1 MITRVFS
8 AAVVGVDATEVEIEV
23 NTGPGEPSII
33 VVGLPDTAVKES
45 KDRVI
50 AALSNSGYRWPR
62 KRTTVNLAPADIKK
76 QGPSFDLPI
85 ALGMIAT
92 DREEDLPRLAR
103 CAVAGELALTGE
115 VRAVKGALPLTL
127 EARAR
132 GRKAVILPMANVRE
146 ASVVQG
152 IEVYGVKN
160 LREAY
165 EFLSKAAELSPVES
179 DAAELLGEGDS
190 FEVDFSEVK
199 GQHQV
204 KRALEV
210 AVAGGHNLLLLGP
223 PGSGKSMLAR
233 RIPTIMPPMSLEEA
247 IETTKI
253 HSVCGLLSSGESIVL
268 RRPFRDPHHTISDIG
283 LLGGTANITPG
294 EVSLAHH
301 GVLFLDELPEF
312 HRSTLEVLRQPLEDG
327 RVTISRAAGTMTF
340 PSAFMLVAAMNPC
353 PCGYYG
359 DPKRECRCS
368 PAQVERYR
376 QRISGPLLDRIDLHV
391 EAPAVEYKELS
402 DTLPAESSSAIRGR
416 VLQAR
421 EVQNRRFAKSRK
433 SKVTKPTT
441 CNARMSHGQLKEH
454 CRLDEQ
460 GNELLKNAMN
470 DLHFSA
476 RAYDRI
482 LKVSRTIADLAGSD
496 SITPDHLLEALSYRN
511 LDRNVWQSTLS
522 GELRMG
528 DQSSIVLGR
537 DRTAII
543 IPPLKRGG
551 IRGGTDAGKPGV
563 IQRLFEQSGPVGRD
577 RGLLLLS
584 SRHPRANKPSRQKHR
599 YPNRG

>member
-8 AAVVGVDATEVEIEV
+8 AAVVGVDATEIEIEV

-92 DREEDLPRLAR
+92 DKEEDLARLSR

-115 VRAVKGALPLTL
+115 VRPVKGALPLTL

-132 GRKAVILPMANVRE
+132 GKKAVILPAANVRE
-146 ASVVQG
+146 ASVVRG
-152 IEVYGVKN
+152 IDVYGVKN

-165 EFLSKAAELSPVES
+165 EFLSKAKELTPVGS
-179 DAAELLGEGDS
+179 DTFALQQQGHS
-190 FEVDFSEVK
+190 FDVDFSEVK

-204 KRALEV
+204 KRAIEV

-223 PGSGKSMLAR
+223 PGSGKSMLAK

-268 RRPFRDPHHTISDIG
+268 QRPFRDPHHTISDIG

-312 HRSTLEVLRQPLEDG
+312 HRSTLEVMRQPLEDG
-327 RVTISRAAGTMTF
+327 KVTISRASGTMTF

-359 DPKRECRCS
+359 DPKRDCRCS
-368 PAQVERYR
+368 PGIVERYR
-376 QRISGPLLDRIDLHV
+376 QKISGPLLDRIDLHV

-402 DTLPAESSSAIRGR
+402 DTVPAESSAAIRER
-416 VLQAR
+416 IIKAR
-421 EVQNRRFAKSRK
+421 EIQRHRFAKSRT
-433 SKVTKPTT
+433 SKRTT
-441 CNARMSHGQLKEH
+441 CNARMGHSQLKEH
-454 CRLDEQ
+454 CRLDDQ
-460 GNELLKNAMN
+460 GNQLLKNAMT
-470 DLHFSA
+470 DLNFSA

-482 LKVSRTIADLAGSD
+482 LKVARTIADLAGSD
-496 SITPDHLLEALSYRN
+496 SIKTDHLLEALSYRN
-511 LDRNVWQSTLS
+511 LDRNVW
-522 GELRMG
+522 
-528 DQSSIVLGR
+528 
-537 DRTAII
+537 
-543 IPPLKRGG
+543 
-551 IRGGTDAGKPGV
+551 
-563 IQRLFEQSGPVGRD
+563 
-577 RGLLLLS
+577 
-584 SRHPRANKPSRQKHR
+584 N
-599 YPNRG
+599 

>member
-8 AAVVGVDATEVEIEV
+8 AAVVGIDATEVEIEV
-23 NTGPGEPSII
+23 NTGAGEPSII

-85 ALGMIAT
+85 AIGMIAT
-92 DREEDLPRLAR
+92 DREDDLPRLSR
-103 CAVAGELALTGE
+103 CTVAGELALTGD
-115 VRAVKGALPLTL
+115 VRAIKGALPLTL

-132 GRKAVILPMANVRE
+132 GKKAVILPAANIHE
-146 ASVVQG
+146 ASVVEG

-165 EFLSKAAELSPVES
+165 EFLSKATELSP
-179 DAAELLGEGDS
+179 AKNNALNLQELTQS

-204 KRALEV
+204 KRAIEV

-253 HSVCGLLSSGESIVL
+253 HSVYGLLASGESIVL

-283 LLGGTANITPG
+283 LLGGTSNITPG

-327 RVTISRAAGTMTF
+327 KVTISRASGTMTF

-359 DPKRECRCS
+359 DSKRECRCS
-368 PAQVERYR
+368 PNQVERYR

-391 EAPAVEYKELS
+391 EAPAVEYKDLS
-402 DTLPAESSSAIRGR
+402 DNLPAESSAIIRER
-416 VLQAR
+416 VLKAR
-421 EVQNRRFAKSRK
+421 AIQRQRFAKSRK
-433 SKVTKPTT
+433 TT
-441 CNARMSHGQLKEH
+441 CNARMSHAHLKEH
-454 CRLDEQ
+454 CRLDDRS
-460 GNELLKNAMN
+460 NELFKNAMH
-470 DLHFSA
+470 DLNFSA

-482 LKVSRTIADLAGSD
+482 LKVTRTIADLAGKETIS
-496 SITPDHLLEALSYRN
+496 PDHLLEALSYRN
-511 LDRNVWQSTLS
+511 LDRNVFQ
-522 GELRMG
+522 
-528 DQSSIVLGR
+528 
-537 DRTAII
+537 
-543 IPPLKRGG
+543 
-551 IRGGTDAGKPGV
+551 
-563 IQRLFEQSGPVGRD
+563 
-577 RGLLLLS
+577 
-584 SRHPRANKPSRQKHR
+584 
-599 YPNRG
+599 

>member
-8 AAVVGVDATEVEIEV
+8 AAVVGVDAREIEIEV
-23 NTGPGEPSII
+23 NTGSGEPSII
-33 VVGLPDTAVKES
+33 VVGLPDAAVKES

-50 AALSNSGYRWPR
+50 AALANSGYRWPR

-85 ALGMIAT
+85 AIGMIAT
-92 DREEDLPRLAR
+92 DQEEELPRLSR
-103 CAVAGELALTGE
+103 CAVAGELALTGD
-115 VRAVKGALPLTL
+115 VRPIKGALPLTL

-132 GRKAVILPMANVRE
+132 GKKAVILPLANIRE
-146 ASVVQG
+146 ASVVKG
-152 IEVYGVKN
+152 IDVYGVRN

-165 EFLSKAAELSPVES
+165 EFLSRTIELTPSVCDP
-179 DAAELLGEGDS
+179 DTLAHQGHP

-204 KRALEV
+204 KRAIEV

-233 RIPTIMPPMSLEEA
+233 RIPTIMPPMSLDEA

-253 HSVCGLLSSGESIVL
+253 HSVCGLLSPDESIVL

-283 LLGGTANITPG
+283 LLGGTTNITPG

-327 RVTISRAAGTMTF
+327 RVTISRASGTMTF
-340 PSAFMLVAAMNPC
+340 PSAFMLVSAMNPC

-368 PAQVERYR
+368 PGQVERYR
-376 QRISGPLLDRIDLHV
+376 QKISGPLLDRIDLHV

-402 DTLPAESSSAIRGR
+402 DTIPAESSAAIRER
-416 VLQAR
+416 VIKAR
-421 EVQNRRFAKSRK
+421 EIQKHRFAKSRK
-433 SKVTKPTT
+433 VT
-441 CNARMSHGQLKEH
+441 CNARMTHAQLKEH
-454 CRLDEQ
+454 CRLDDR
-460 GNELLKNAMN
+460 GNELLKNAMT
-470 DLHFSA
+470 DLNFSA

-482 LKVSRTIADLAGSD
+482 LKVARTIADLAGSD
-496 SITPDHLLEALSYRN
+496 SIAPDHLLEALSYRN
-511 LDRNVWQSTLS
+511 LDRRIWS
-522 GELRMG
+522 
-528 DQSSIVLGR
+528 
-537 DRTAII
+537 
-543 IPPLKRGG
+543 
-551 IRGGTDAGKPGV
+551 
-563 IQRLFEQSGPVGRD
+563 
-577 RGLLLLS
+577 
-584 SRHPRANKPSRQKHR
+584 
-599 YPNRG
+599 